1 MKHFIYHF
9 TLQIE
14 LILDLQLIMQ
24 YEMNRIVILTMLS
37 RNSFTLHLNSETD
50 KKKTVSDQLCFNL
63 LLILVYL
70 T

>member
-37 RNSFTLHLNSETD
+37 RKGFTLHLNSETD
-50 KKKTVSDQLCFNL
+50 KKKKPFQTSYV
-63 LLILVYL
+63 LIFF
-70 T
+70 